1 MFKRRK
7 PQSTLE
13 KWQQFFW
20 PREGW
25 ARALKYIWQRTI
37 RLKGSAHSI
46 ALGLAAGAFVS
57 ASPFIGMHLLIAA
70 LIAWIFGGNIIAS
83 AVGTWAGNPI
93 SFPFIWL
100 TTFNL
105 GHLILGTGDKAGD
118 LPELSF
124 GLFIDAPFGTLLPM
138 ILPMAIGGIV
148 LGIVMA
154 VATYYPSLWA
164 VRFYQKRRHDKLG
177 RSQAGIGNKV
187 RNKANGGGGT
197 RR

>member
-13 KWQQFFW
+13 KWQQFIW

-25 ARALKYIWQRTI
+25 TRALKYIWQRTI
-37 RLKGSAHSI
+37 RLNGSAHSI

-70 LIAWIFGGNIIAS
+70 LIAWTFGGNIIAS

-100 TTFNL
+100 ATFNI
-105 GHLILGTGDKAGD
+105 GHLMLGTEDKAGD

-124 GLFIDAPFGTLLPM
+124 GLFIDAPISALFPV
-138 ILPMAIGGIV
+138 ILPMAVGGLV
-148 LGIVMA
+148 VGTVMS

-164 VRFYQKRRHDKLG
+164 VRFYQKRRRDKLQ
-177 RSQAGIGNKV
+177 RAQAGIDNKLGGKAGNGRDTV
-187 RNKANGGGGT
+187 
-197 RR
+197 

>member
-13 KWQQFFW
+13 KWQQFIW

-25 ARALKYIWQRTI
+25 TRALKYTWQRTI
-37 RLKGSAHSI
+37 RLNGSAHSI

-105 GHLILGTGDKAGD
+105 GHLILGTEEKAGD

-124 GLFIDAPFGTLLPM
+124 GLFIDAPFSSLLPM
-138 ILPMAIGGIV
+138 MLPMAIGGIV
-148 LGIVMA
+148 IGIVMA
-154 VATYYPSLWA
+154 VAA
-164 VRFYQKRRHDKLG
+164 
-177 RSQAGIGNKV
+177 
-187 RNKANGGGGT
+187 
-197 RR
+197 

>member
-13 KWQQFFW
+13 KWQQFIW

-25 ARALKYIWQRTI
+25 TRALKYTWQRTI
-37 RLKGSAHSI
+37 RLNGSAHSI

-70 LIAWIFGGNIIAS
+70 VIAWIFGGNIIAS

-105 GHLILGTGDKAGD
+105 GHLILGTEDTAGD

-124 GLFIDAPFGTLLPM
+124 GLFIDAPFSTLLPM

-148 LGIVMA
+148 LGMVMA

-164 VRFYQKRRHDKLG
+164 VCFYQKRRRDKLE
-177 RSQAGIGNKV
+177 RSQAGTCNKAG
-187 RNKANGGGGT
+187 NKANGGGDT
-197 RR
+197 R

>member
-1 MFKRRK
+1 M
-7 PQSTLE
+7 
-13 KWQQFFW
+13 
-20 PREGW
+20 
-25 ARALKYIWQRTI
+25 
-37 RLKGSAHSI
+37 
-46 ALGLAAGAFVS
+46 S

-124 GLFIDAPFGTLLPM
+124 GLFIDAPFEHACYL
-138 ILPMAIGGIV
+138 
-148 LGIVMA
+148 
-154 VATYYPSLWA
+154 
-164 VRFYQKRRHDKLG
+164 
-177 RSQAGIGNKV
+177 
-187 RNKANGGGGT
+187 
-197 RR
+197 

>member
-1 MFKRRK
+1 MFKRRN
-7 PQSTLE
+7 PQTTFE
-13 KWQQFFW
+13 KWQQFIW

-25 ARALKYIWQRTI
+25 TRALKYTWQRTI
-37 RLKGSAHSI
+37 RLNGSAHSI

-70 LIAWIFGGNIIAS
+70 LIAWVFGGNIIAS

-100 TTFNL
+100 ATFNI
-105 GHLILGTGDKAGD
+105 GHLMLGTEDKAGD

-124 GLFIDAPFGTLLPM
+124 GLFIDAPMSALLPV
-138 ILPMAIGGIV
+138 ILPMAVGGLV
-148 LGIVMA
+148 VGTVMA

-164 VRFYQKRRHDKLG
+164 VRFYQKRRRDKLQ
-177 RSQAGIGNKV
+177 RAQAGIDNKLGG
-187 RNKANGGGGT
+187 KAGNGGDT
-197 RR
+197 V

>member
-13 KWQQFFW
+13 KWQQFIW

-37 RLKGSAHSI
+37 RLNGSAHSI

-70 LIAWIFGGNIIAS
+70 LIAWVFGGNIIAS

-100 TTFNL
+100 TTFNI
-105 GHLILGTGDKAGD
+105 GHLILGTEDKAGD
-118 LPELSF
+118 LPELSL
-124 GLFIDAPFGTLLPM
+124 GLFIEAPISALLPV
-138 ILPMAIGGIV
+138 ILPMAVGGLVIGT
-148 LGIVMA
+148 VMA
-154 VATYYPSLWA
+154 VVTYYPSLWA
-164 VRFYQKRRHDKLG
+164 VRFYQKRRRDKLV
-177 RSQAGIGNKV
+177 RAQASIDNKLGG
-187 RNKANGGGGT
+187 KAGNGGDAG
-197 RR
+197 

>member
-13 KWQQFFW
+13 KWQQFIW

-25 ARALKYIWQRTI
+25 TRALKYIWQRTI
-37 RLKGSAHSI
+37 RLNGSAHSI

-70 LIAWIFGGNIIAS
+70 LIAWVFGGNIIAS

-100 TTFNL
+100 ATFNI
-105 GHLILGTGDKAGD
+105 GHLMLGTEDKAGD

-124 GLFIDAPFGTLLPM
+124 GLFIDAPISSLLPV
-138 ILPMAIGGIV
+138 ILPMAVGGLV
-148 LGIVMA
+148 VGTVMA

-164 VRFYQKRRHDKLG
+164 VRFYQKRRRDKLQ
-177 RSQAGIGNKV
+177 RAQAGIDNKLGGKV
-187 RNKANGGGGT
+187 GNGGET
-197 RR
+197 V

>member
-13 KWQQFFW
+13 KWQQFIW

-25 ARALKYIWQRTI
+25 TRALKYIWQRTV
-37 RLKGSAHSI
+37 RLNGSAHSI

-70 LIAWIFGGNIIAS
+70 LIAWVFGGNIIAS

-100 TTFNL
+100 TTFNI
-105 GHLILGTGDKAGD
+105 GHLFLGTEDKAGD
-118 LPELSF
+118 LPELSL
-124 GLFIDAPFGTLLPM
+124 GLFIDAPISALLPV
-138 ILPMAIGGIV
+138 ILPMAVGGLV
-148 LGIVMA
+148 VGTVMA
-154 VATYYPSLWA
+154 VVTYYPSLWA
-164 VRFYQKRRHDKLG
+164 VRFYQKRRRDKLKRG
-177 RSQAGIGNKV
+177 QGGIDNKLGGKAG
-187 RNKANGGGGT
+187 NGGDTG
-197 RR
+197 

>member
-7 PQSTLE
+7 PESTLE
-13 KWQQFFW
+13 KWQQFIW

-25 ARALKYIWQRTI
+25 TRALKYIWQRTI
-37 RLKGSAHSI
+37 RLNGSAHSI

-70 LIAWIFGGNIIAS
+70 LIAWVFGGNIIAS

-100 TTFNL
+100 ATFNI
-105 GHLILGTGDKAGD
+105 GHLMLGTEDKAGD

-124 GLFIDAPFGTLLPM
+124 GLFIDAPISALFPV
-138 ILPMAIGGIV
+138 ILPMAVGGLV
-148 LGIVMA
+148 VGTVMS

-164 VRFYQKRRHDKLG
+164 VRFYQKRRRDKLQ
-177 RSQAGIGNKV
+177 RAQAGIDNKLGGKAGNGRDTV
-187 RNKANGGGGT
+187 
-197 RR
+197 

>member
-7 PQSTLE
+7 PESTLE
-13 KWQQFFW
+13 KWQQFIW

-25 ARALKYIWQRTI
+25 TRALKYIWQRTI
-37 RLKGSAHSI
+37 RLNGSAHSI

-70 LIAWIFGGNIIAS
+70 LIAWTFGGNIIAS

-100 TTFNL
+100 ATFNI
-105 GHLILGTGDKAGD
+105 GHLMLGTEDKAGD

-124 GLFIDAPFGTLLPM
+124 GLFIDAPISALFPV
-138 ILPMAIGGIV
+138 ILPMAVGGLV
-148 LGIVMA
+148 VGTVMS

-164 VRFYQKRRHDKLG
+164 VRFYQKRRRDKLQ
-177 RSQAGIGNKV
+177 RAQAGIDNKLGGKAGNGRDTV
-187 RNKANGGGGT
+187 
-197 RR
+197 

>member
-13 KWQQFFW
+13 KWQQFIW

-25 ARALKYIWQRTI
+25 MRALKYIWQRTV
-37 RLKGSAHSI
+37 RLNGSAHSI

-70 LIAWIFGGNIIAS
+70 LIAWVFGGNIIAS

-100 TTFNL
+100 TTFNI
-105 GHLILGTGDKAGD
+105 GHLFLGTEDKAGD
-118 LPELSF
+118 LPELSL
-124 GLFIDAPFGTLLPM
+124 GLFFDAPISALLPV
-138 ILPMAIGGIV
+138 ILPMAVGGLV
-148 LGIVMA
+148 VGTVMA
-154 VATYYPSLWA
+154 VVTYYPSLWA
-164 VRFYQKRRHDKLG
+164 VRFYQKRRRDKLERAQG
-177 RSQAGIGNKV
+177 GIDNKLGGKAG
-187 RNKANGGGGT
+187 NGGDTG
-197 RR
+197 

>member
-1 MFKRRK
+1 MFKRRN
-7 PQSTLE
+7 PQTTLE
-13 KWQQFFW
+13 KWQQFIW

-25 ARALKYIWQRTI
+25 TRALKYTWQRTI
-37 RLKGSAHSI
+37 RLNGSAHSI

-70 LIAWIFGGNIIAS
+70 LIAWVFGGNIIAS

-100 TTFNL
+100 TTFNI
-105 GHLILGTGDKAGD
+105 GHLMLGIEDKAGD

-124 GLFIDAPFGTLLPM
+124 GLFIDAPMSALLPV
-138 ILPMAIGGIV
+138 ILPMAVGGLV
-148 LGIVMA
+148 VGTVMA

-164 VRFYQKRRHDKLG
+164 VRFYQKRRRDKLQ
-177 RSQAGIGNKV
+177 RAQAGIDNKLGG
-187 RNKANGGGGT
+187 KAGNGGDT
-197 RR
+197 V